1 MRLSIVVINYNY
13 ERFLAQAIECALA
26 VRWHD
31 KEVIVVDDGSTDGSA
46 RVLERYASQVTATI
60 FKANG
65 GQNSA
70 ANAGFERSTGDVVMF
85 LDSDDTLFPDVA
97 RYVMPAFL
105 DQASKVQFGL
115 YKIDVQGRRIAP
127 AWPVFDSRHTPE
139 WVRRSVAQ
147 TGYYATPPT
156 SGIAWS
162 RRFLAAVFP
171 LPVRPPGKG
180 GRWGLWFDDY
190 LSMLAPFFGDV
201 ISLPAALGNY
211 RLHGTND
218 TGGRAFSP
226 ELVAAVCVEETQRA
240 FAVNTLL
247 DQRLERQPVDI
258 ELHARHMKHRLI
270 YRCLLGDQ
278 YPYCDSLGALYAS
291 FCRAVLRDHAGFGS
305 KLMRLAWGA
314 AMALAPRAHAL
325 WFARLQQDPQA
336 RPELLEQLWRS
347 RVESWV

>member
-13 ERFLAQAIECALA
+13 ERYLAEAIECALA
-26 VRWHD
+26 VRWRD
-31 KEVIVVDDGSTDGSA
+31 KEVIVVDDGSTDGSVA
-46 RVLERYASQVTATI
+46 VLERFAGRVAATI
-60 FKANG
+60 VKANG

-85 LDSDDTLFPDVA
+85 LDSDDTLFRDVA
-97 RYVMPAFL
+97 KHVMPAF
-105 DQASKVQFGL
+105 DETVSKVQFGL
-115 YKIDVQGRRIAP
+115 YKIDGDGLRIAP
-127 AWPVFDSRHTPE
+127 AWPVFGPQHTPE
-139 WVRRSVAQ
+139 WVRRMVAQ

-162 RRFLAAVFP
+162 RRFLSEVFP
-171 LPVRPPGKG
+171 LPVRRPGKV

-201 ISLPAALGNY
+201 VSLPTALGNY

-240 FAVNTLL
+240 FAVNTVLAP
-247 DQRLERQPVDI
+247 RLERQPVDI
-258 ELHARHMKHRLI
+258 ELLARHMKHRLI
-270 YRCLLGDQ
+270 YRCLLGEQ
-278 YPYCDSLGALYAS
+278 YPYSESLGELYAS
-291 FCRAVLRDHAGFGS
+291 FCRAVLRDHAGFRS
-305 KLMRLAWGA
+305 KCMRLAWGA
-314 AMALAPRAHAL
+314 GMALAPRAYAL
-325 WFARLQQDPQA
+325 WFARIQQDPKA
-336 RPELLEQLWRS
+336 RPELLEQLWRF